1 MPNKKQRNKTMKKLM
16 IAMGAAALFGAVH
29 ADGIVSSSIVG

>member
-1 MPNKKQRNKTMKKLM
+1 MKKLM

-29 ADGIVSSSIVG
+29 ADGIVSSDIVG